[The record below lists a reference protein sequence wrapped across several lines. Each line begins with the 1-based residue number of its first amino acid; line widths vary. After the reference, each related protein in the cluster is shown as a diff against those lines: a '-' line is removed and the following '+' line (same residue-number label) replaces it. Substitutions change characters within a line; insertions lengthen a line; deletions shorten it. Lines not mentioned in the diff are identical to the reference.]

1 MDINEFESRF
11 MNENKDTV
19 NKNALMFN
27 KFVTKPIT
35 KEFLNRTFASLD
47 LDDFFEVKK
56 LSPRKSKYK
65 APEHLIKNLA
75 SSELYINKEIP
86 EIAKKQCTNIPEPI
100 PKAVSIPWALPL
112 ANDCRKIIAVSGPG
126 DITANK
132 CAIAAEKNIINQQ
145 SQVLF
150 LIEF

>member
-27 KFVTKPIT
+27 KFVTKPMT
-35 KEFLNRTFASLD
+35 KEFLNKTFGSLD

-75 SSELYINKEIP
+75 SSELYINNVIP
-86 EIAKKQCTNIPEPI
+86 EIAKKQCMNMPKPMPRAVRIP
-100 PKAVSIPWALPL
+100 
-112 ANDCRKIIAVSGPG
+112 
-126 DITANK
+126 
-132 CAIAAEKNIINQQ
+132 
-145 SQVLF
+145 
-150 LIEF
+150 

>member
-56 LSPRKSKYK
+56 LIPRKSKYK

-86 EIAKKQCTNIPEPI
+86 EIAKKTVYKYSRANTQSSKYPLGPAPSERLMEDNS
-100 PKAVSIPWALPL
+100 SIWT
-112 ANDCRKIIAVSGPG
+112 R
-126 DITANK
+126 
-132 CAIAAEKNIINQQ
+132 
-145 SQVLF
+145 
-150 LIEF
+150 